1 MKFNSFSQKCFAIF
15 CFFLLVSIQVSGQI
29 KITTLNNKVAEDV
42 IIRLKQKALQD
53 IYSLLDIDSLEV
65 FHDSMKRKNLS
76 KVAVQNSLYRIQ
88 LFQMQNPT
96 EPNDPFS
103 LVDSMVAVPLF
114 YNESIQLYQRNNLLI
129 LETAAKSRFYIS
141 YNTLLKKKPNLSRYL
156 TYLNFFK
163 ISENLSDETLKMAA
177 RKLFRSVTEKT
188 YVSILRR
195 ELVLFEDASLTI
207 PLSELNQQQ
216 IGWLNK
222 DIFYQA
228 TKTYPV
234 EFKNNTSKEF
244 IFPDDLKLLAFS
256 EIKNESGFDL
266 IIKTVYWKMILS
278 NNNKSYSTSAPFKTN
293 DFLIAQ
299 SPEVSTF
306 VQMML
311 ESEIIKVFNP

>member
-1 MKFNSFSQKCFAIF
+1 MKFKSFSQKCFAIF

-103 LVDSMVAVPLF
+103 LVDSMVPVPLF
-114 YNESIQLYQRNNLLI
+114 YSESIQLYQHSNLLI
-129 LETAAKSRFYIS
+129 LETATKSRFYIS
-141 YNTLLKKKPNLSRYL
+141 YNTLLKKKPNLTRYL
-156 TYLNFFK
+156 TYLSFFK

-266 IIKTVYWKMILS
+266 IIKTVYWKMNVS
-278 NNNKSYSTSAPFKTN
+278 GNKQSSSTSNPFKTT
-293 DFLIAQ
+293 DVLITL

-306 VQMML
+306 VQIML
-311 ESEIIKVFNP
+311 ESELIKAFNP